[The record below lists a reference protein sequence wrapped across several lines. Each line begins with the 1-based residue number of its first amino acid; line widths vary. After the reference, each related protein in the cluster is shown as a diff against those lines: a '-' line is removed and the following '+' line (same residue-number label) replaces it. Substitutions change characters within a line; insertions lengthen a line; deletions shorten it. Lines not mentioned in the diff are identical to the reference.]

1 MKKVLTVMAVS
12 AFVLTAGSAFAG
24 GPGKRGMAQMPAGCA
39 EECQAQIDE
48 LQASQAQQNELLAA
62 HQAEIDALKNRGDDL
77 YNPWYVRGAF
87 KFGWGSQ
94 KDHLSRDL
102 DSDIGYGGQFA
113 IGKMFNTDYGDFRVE
128 VEAAYQK
135 ADLDDPFKG
144 DVALTTFMVNGY
156 YDIPVTELFGLYL
169 TVGGGYGNYN
179 IDAGIQPT
187 PNSHVNYV
195 DHGNGVFAYKGGAGM
210 IFNFTDQ
217 LALDLGYEYLGTTDA
232 ELNNA
237 EFTSI
242 RSHNIVTSLRFMF

>member
-1 MKKVLTVMAVS
+1 MKKVLSVMTVS
-12 AFVLTAGSAFAG
+12 ALVLTAGSAFAG
-24 GPGKRGMAQMPAGCA
+24 GPGKRGMTQMPAGCS

-62 HQAEIDALKNRGDDL
+62 HQAEIDALKNQDM
-77 YNPWYVRGAF
+77 YNPWYVRAAF
-87 KFGWGSQ
+87 KFGWGNQ
-94 KDHLSRDL
+94 KDHMSREL
-102 DSDIGYGGQFA
+102 KNEVGYGGQLA
-113 IGKMFNTDYGDFRVE
+113 VGKMFNTDYGDFRVE
-128 VEAAYQK
+128 FEAGYQK
-135 ADLDDPFKG
+135 ADFDDIKG

-156 YDIPVTELFGLYL
+156 YDIPVSDMFGLYL

-179 IDAGIQPT
+179 IDAGIRET
-187 PNSHVNYV
+187 PNGHVNYV

-217 LALDLGYEYLGTTDA
+217 LALDLGYEYLGTSDA